1 MNKVLSSPKTLL
13 TVLSG
18 LILMNAVSSVAMAED
33 VKYRRVF
40 DARTQTYI
48 YQPEQ
53 TTSQKARNV
62 MAKPVVKHAAVG
74 AAAGVAAGALS
85 DKSSV
90 LKGAAIGA
98 AAGVGSGLLN
108 SSTTLNNRPMIKN
121 TLRGA
126 AVGTAAS
133 AVFGKSMVKGA
144 AIGGAAGAGTQLIRD
159 YMDKR

>member
-1 MNKVLSSPKTLL
+1 MSRLLSTPKTLL
-13 TVLSG
+13 AVLSG
-18 LILMNAVSSVAMAED
+18 LMMLNALSVGVMAEE

-48 YQPEQ
+48 YQPEK
-53 TTSQKARNV
+53 TTSQKTRDV
-62 MAKPVVKHAAVG
+62 LAKPVVKHAAVG

-98 AAGVGSGLLN
+98 AAGIGSGLLN
-108 SSTTLNNRPMIKN
+108 SSQTLNSKPLVKN

-126 AVGTAAS
+126 AVGTATS
-133 AVFGKSMVKGA
+133 AVFGKNMVHGA

>member
-1 MNKVLSSPKTLL
+1 MNKLASTPKAL
-13 TVLSG
+13 VAILSG
-18 LILMNAVSSVAMAED
+18 LMMLNAVSAEAVAEE

-53 TTSQKARNV
+53 TTAQKARNV

-85 DKSSV
+85 DRSSV

-98 AAGVGSGLLN
+98 AAGVGSGLLD

-159 YMDKR
+159 YMNKR